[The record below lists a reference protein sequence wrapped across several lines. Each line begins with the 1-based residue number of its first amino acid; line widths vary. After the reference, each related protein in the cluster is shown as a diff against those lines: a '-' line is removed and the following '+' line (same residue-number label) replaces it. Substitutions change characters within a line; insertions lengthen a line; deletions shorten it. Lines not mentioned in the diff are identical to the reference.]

1 MTTVEFENPHE
12 FVAEL
17 SKDRR
22 SLDRRIVRVTQHTR
36 ASPAGRVLMVS
47 VVGTA
52 HVGADIYRVE
62 SVCGILCGIDG
73 NDWRVIRKLHKQLKG
88 LRNRCVGLGLD
99 VRGGVLEEN
108 IE

>member
-1 MTTVEFENPHE
+1 MATVEFENLYK

-22 SLDRRIVRVTQHTR
+22 AVNRRIVRVTQHTR
-36 ASPAGRVLMVS
+36 ASPIGRILMVS

-73 NDWRVIRKLHKQLKG
+73 NDRRVIRKLHKQLKG
-88 LRNRCVGLGLD
+88 LRNCCVGLGLD